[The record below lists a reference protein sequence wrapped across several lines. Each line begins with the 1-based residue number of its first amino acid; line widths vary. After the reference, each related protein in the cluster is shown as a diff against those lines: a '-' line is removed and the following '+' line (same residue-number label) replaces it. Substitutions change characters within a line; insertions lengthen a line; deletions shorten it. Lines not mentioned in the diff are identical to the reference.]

1 MKIAILGDTHFGV
14 RGDSIKFHD
23 YYRKFY
29 ENEFFPYLEKNN
41 ITNIF
46 QLGDLFDRRKYINFN
61 TLALAK
67 DYFFNQIADREL
79 KLFTLLGN
87 HDIFWKESLEVSST
101 GLVLGEYRQYMNL
114 IDSPRAIAF
123 PDGTSIDMIPWI
135 CKENE
140 KEVFEYIDQ
149 SKSDL
154 CFGHFEIVGFP
165 MYKGMVGNH
174 GLSHEMF
181 AKYERVLSGHYH
193 TRSKQE
199 NIEYVGTPYEMTWQ
213 DYNDPRGFSVFDT
226 KTRELEFIKNPY
238 TIHEKITY
246 DDKNRD
252 PMDLS
257 QIDLK
262 DKYVKVAVINK
273 TDLYKFDQFINELYT
288 KDAYEIKIIE
298 DFSEFTDGE
307 ISTDINIEDTMSI
320 LSNYVD
326 SVETDENKEEIKS
339 VLKELYLEAINL
351 EVV

>member
-14 RGDSIKFHD
+14 RGDSLKFHD
-23 YYRKFY
+23 YYQKFY
-29 ENEFFPYLEKNN
+29 NNVFFPYIRENN
-41 ITNIF
+41 IKEVF

-61 TLALAK
+61 TLALSK
-67 DYFFNQIADREL
+67 QYFFDQIAALDL
-79 KLFTLLGN
+79 NFYTLLGN

-101 GLVLGEYRQYMNL
+101 GLVLGEYDKYITL
-114 IDSPRAIAF
+114 IDKPEAIKF
-123 PDGTSIDMIPWI
+123 EDGTTIDMIPWI
-135 CKENE
+135 CKENQ
-140 KEVFEYIDQ
+140 KEVFEFIDK

-154 CFGHFEIVGFP
+154 CFGHFEIAGFP
-165 MYKGMVGNH
+165 MYKGMVGHH

-199 NIEYVGTPYEMTWQ
+199 NIEYIGTPYEMTWQ
-213 DYNDPRGFSVFDT
+213 DYNDPRGFCIFDT
-226 KTRELEFIKNPY
+226 ETRELEFIRNPY

-246 DDKNRD
+246 DDKNQ
-252 PMDLS
+252 DLDAS
-257 QIDLK
+257 IIDIK

-288 KDAYEIKIIE
+288 KDAHEIKIIE
-298 DFSEFTDGE
+298 DFSEFNDGE
-307 ISTDINIEDTMSI
+307 ISTEINIEDTMSI

-339 VLKELYLEAINL
+339 TLKELYLEAINQ
-351 EVV
+351 EV

>member
-41 ITNIF
+41 ISYIF

-61 TLALAK
+61 TLALSK
-67 DYFFNQIADREL
+67 DYFFNPIASRGL
-79 KLFTLLGN
+79 HFYTLLGN
-87 HDIFWKESLEVSST
+87 HDIFWKESLEVNST
-101 GLVLGEYRQYMNL
+101 GLVLGEYNINL
-114 IDSPRAIAF
+114 IDEPTKIEIEN
-123 PDGTSIDMIPWI
+123 TSIDMIPWI
-135 CKENE
+135 CKENQ

-154 CFGHFEIVGFP
+154 CFGHFEIAGFP

-181 AKYERVLSGHYH
+181 SKYERVLSGHYH

-226 KTRELEFIKNPY
+226 ETRELEFIRNPY

-246 DDKNRD
+246 DDKNHD
-252 PMDLS
+252 PIDLS
-257 QIDLK
+257 TIDIK
-262 DKYVKVAVINK
+262 DKYVKLAVVNK
-273 TDLYKFDQFINELYT
+273 TDLYKFDQFVNELYT
-288 KDAYEIKIIE
+288 KDAHEIKIIE
-298 DFSEFTDGE
+298 DFSEFNDGE

-339 VLKELYLEAINL
+339 VLKELYLEAINQ

>member
-41 ITNIF
+41 ISYIF

-67 DYFFNQIADREL
+67 DYFFNPIASRGL
-79 KLFTLLGN
+79 HFYTLLGN
-87 HDIFWKESLEVSST
+87 HDIFWKESLEVNST
-101 GLVLGEYRQYMNL
+101 GLVLGEYNINL
-114 IDSPRAIAF
+114 INEPTKIEIEN
-123 PDGTSIDMIPWI
+123 TSIDMIPWI
-135 CKENE
+135 CKENQQ
-140 KEVFEYIDQ
+140 EVFEYIDQ

-154 CFGHFEIVGFP
+154 CFGHFEIAGFP
-165 MYKGMVGNH
+165 MYKGMVGHH

-181 AKYERVLSGHYH
+181 SKYERVLSGHYH

-226 KTRELEFIKNPY
+226 ETRELEFIRNPY

-246 DDKNRD
+246 DDKNHD
-252 PMDLS
+252 PIDLS
-257 QIDLK
+257 TIDIK
-262 DKYVKVAVINK
+262 DKYVKLAVVNK
-273 TDLYKFDQFINELYT
+273 TDLYKFDQFVNEMYT

-298 DFSEFTDGE
+298 DFSEFNDGE

-326 SVETDENKEEIKS
+326 SVETEENKEEIKS
-339 VLKELYLEAINL
+339 VLKELYLEAINQ

>member
-1 MKIAILGDTHFGV
+1 MKIAILGDTHYGV

-29 ENEFFPYLEKNN
+29 EETFFPYIDENN
-41 ITNIF
+41 IDTVF

-67 DYFFNQIADREL
+67 DYFFDQIASREL
-79 KLFTLLGN
+79 HFYTLLGN
-87 HDIFWKESLEVSST
+87 HDIFWKESLKVNST
-101 GLVLGEYRQYMNL
+101 GLVLGEYDKYINL
-114 IDSPRAIAF
+114 IDSPTVVSL
-123 PDGTSIDMIPWI
+123 PDNTTIDMIPWI

-140 KEVFEYIDQ
+140 KEVFEYIDK

-154 CFGHFEIVGFP
+154 CFGHFEIAGFP
-165 MYKGMVGNH
+165 MYKGMVGHH

-226 KTRELEFIKNPY
+226 KTRELEFIRNPF

-246 DDKNRD
+246 DDKNQD
-252 PMDLS
+252 PIDLS
-257 QIDLK
+257 KIDIK

-273 TDLYKFDQFINELYT
+273 TDLYKFDQFINQLYT
-288 KDAYEIKIIE
+288 KDAHEIKIIE
-298 DFSEFTDGE
+298 DFSEFNDGE
-307 ISTDINIEDTMSI
+307 ISTEINIEDTMSI

-326 SVETDENKEEIKS
+326 SVETDENKEDIKS
-339 VLKELYLEAINL
+339 ILKELYLEAINQ
-351 EVV
+351 EV

>member
-41 ITNIF
+41 ISYIF

-67 DYFFNQIADREL
+67 DYFFNPIASRGL
-79 KLFTLLGN
+79 HFYTLLGN
-87 HDIFWKESLEVSST
+87 HDIFWKESLEVNST
-101 GLVLGEYRQYMNL
+101 GLVLGEYNINL
-114 IDSPRAIAF
+114 INEPTKIEIEN
-123 PDGTSIDMIPWI
+123 TSIDMIPWI
-135 CKENE
+135 CKENQQD
-140 KEVFEYIDQ
+140 VFEYIDQ

-154 CFGHFEIVGFP
+154 CFGHFEIAGFP
-165 MYKGMVGNH
+165 MYKGMVGHH

-181 AKYERVLSGHYH
+181 SKYERVLSGHYH

-226 KTRELEFIKNPY
+226 ETRELEFIRNPY

-246 DDKNRD
+246 DDKNHD
-252 PMDLS
+252 PIDLS
-257 QIDLK
+257 TIDIK
-262 DKYVKVAVINK
+262 DKYVKLAVVNK
-273 TDLYKFDQFINELYT
+273 TDLYKFDQFVNEMYT

-298 DFSEFTDGE
+298 DFSEFNDGE

-326 SVETDENKEEIKS
+326 SVETEENKEEIKS
-339 VLKELYLEAINL
+339 VLKELYLEAINQ

>member
-41 ITNIF
+41 ISYIF

-67 DYFFNQIADREL
+67 DYFFNSIASQGL
-79 KLFTLLGN
+79 HFYTLLGN
-87 HDIFWKESLEVSST
+87 HDIFWKESLEVNST
-101 GLVLGEYRQYMNL
+101 GLVLGEYNINL
-114 IDSPRAIAF
+114 INEPTKIEIEN
-123 PDGTSIDMIPWI
+123 TSIDMIPWI
-135 CKENE
+135 CKENQQ
-140 KEVFEYIDQ
+140 EVFEYIDQ

-154 CFGHFEIVGFP
+154 CFGHFEIAGFP
-165 MYKGMVGNH
+165 MYKGMVGHH

-181 AKYERVLSGHYH
+181 SKYERVLSGHYH

-226 KTRELEFIKNPY
+226 ETRELEFIRNPY

-246 DDKNRD
+246 DDKNHD
-252 PMDLS
+252 PDAS
-257 QIDLK
+257 IVDIK
-262 DKYVKVAVINK
+262 DKYVKVAVVNK

-288 KDAYEIKIIE
+288 KDAHEIKIIE
-298 DFSEFTDGE
+298 DFSEFNDGE
-307 ISTDINIEDTMSI
+307 IATDINIEDTMSI

-339 VLKELYLEAINL
+339 VLKELYLEAINQ

>member
-41 ITNIF
+41 ITNIY

-67 DYFFNQIADREL
+67 DYFFDRIALLEL

-87 HDIFWKESLEVSST
+87 HDIFWKESLEVNST
-101 GLVLGEYRQYMNL
+101 GLVLGEYKEHITL
-114 IDSPRAIAF
+114 IDTPTKIEI
-123 PDGTSIDMIPWI
+123 DNTTIDMIPWI
-135 CKENE
+135 CKENQQ
-140 KEVFEYIDQ
+140 EVFEYIDQ

-154 CFGHFEIVGFP
+154 CFGHFEIAGFP

-213 DYNDPRGFSVFDT
+213 DYNDPRGFSIFDT
-226 KTRELEFIKNPY
+226 ETRELEFIKNPY
-238 TIHEKITY
+238 TIHEKIAY
-246 DDKNRD
+246 DDKNQD
-252 PMDLS
+252 PIDLS
-257 QIDLK
+257 QIDIK

-298 DFSEFTDGE
+298 DFSEFTNGE

-339 VLKELYLEAINL
+339 VLKELYLEAINQ

>member
-41 ITNIF
+41 ISYIF

-61 TLALAK
+61 TLALSK
-67 DYFFNQIADREL
+67 DYFFNPIASRGL
-79 KLFTLLGN
+79 HFYTLLGN
-87 HDIFWKESLEVSST
+87 HDIFWKESLEVNST
-101 GLVLGEYRQYMNL
+101 GLVLGEYNINL
-114 IDSPRAIAF
+114 IDEPTKIEIEN
-123 PDGTSIDMIPWI
+123 TSIDMIPWI
-135 CKENE
+135 CKENQ

-154 CFGHFEIVGFP
+154 CFGHFEIAGFP
-165 MYKGMVGNH
+165 MYKGMVGHH

-181 AKYERVLSGHYH
+181 SKYERVLSGHYH

-199 NIEYVGTPYEMTWQ
+199 NIEYIGTPYEMTWQ

-226 KTRELEFIKNPY
+226 ETRELEFIRNPY

-246 DDKNRD
+246 DDKNHD
-252 PMDLS
+252 PIDLS
-257 QIDLK
+257 TIDIK
-262 DKYVKVAVINK
+262 DKYVKLAVVNK
-273 TDLYKFDQFINELYT
+273 TDLYKFDQFVNEMYT

-298 DFSEFTDGE
+298 DFSEFNDGE

-326 SVETDENKEEIKS
+326 SVETEENKEEIKS
-339 VLKELYLEAINL
+339 VLKELYLEAINQ

>member
-1 MKIAILGDTHFGV
+1 MKIAILGDTHYGV

-29 ENEFFPYLEKNN
+29 EETFFPYIDENN
-41 ITNIF
+41 IDTVF

-67 DYFFNQIADREL
+67 DYFFDQIASREL
-79 KLFTLLGN
+79 HFYTLLGN
-87 HDIFWKESLEVSST
+87 HDIFWKESLKVNST
-101 GLVLGEYRQYMNL
+101 GLVLGEYNKYINL
-114 IDSPRAIAF
+114 IDSPTAVSL
-123 PDGTSIDMIPWI
+123 PDNTTIDMIPWI

-140 KEVFEYIDQ
+140 KEVFEYIDK

-154 CFGHFEIVGFP
+154 CFGHFEIAGFP
-165 MYKGMVGNH
+165 MYKGMVGHH

-226 KTRELEFIKNPY
+226 ETRELEFIRNPF

-246 DDKNRD
+246 DDKNQD
-252 PMDLS
+252 PVDLS
-257 QIDLK
+257 KIDIK
-262 DKYVKVAVINK
+262 DKYVKVVVINK
-273 TDLYKFDQFINELYT
+273 TDLYKFDQFINQLYT
-288 KDAYEIKIIE
+288 KDAHEIKIIE
-298 DFSEFTDGE
+298 DFSEFNDGE
-307 ISTDINIEDTMSI
+307 ISTEINIEDTMSI

-326 SVETDENKEEIKS
+326 SVETDENKEDIKS
-339 VLKELYLEAINL
+339 ILKELYLEAINQ
-351 EVV
+351 EV

>member
-41 ITNIF
+41 ISYIF

-67 DYFFNQIADREL
+67 DYFFNPIASRGL
-79 KLFTLLGN
+79 HFYTLLGN
-87 HDIFWKESLEVSST
+87 HDIFWKESLEVNST
-101 GLVLGEYRQYMNL
+101 GLVLGEYNINL
-114 IDSPRAIAF
+114 IDEPTKIEIEN
-123 PDGTSIDMIPWI
+123 TSIDMIPWI
-135 CKENE
+135 CKENQ

-154 CFGHFEIVGFP
+154 CFGHFEIAGFP
-165 MYKGMVGNH
+165 MYKGMVGHH

-181 AKYERVLSGHYH
+181 SKYERVLSGHYH

-226 KTRELEFIKNPY
+226 ETRELEFIRNPY

-246 DDKNRD
+246 DDKNHD
-252 PMDLS
+252 PIDLS
-257 QIDLK
+257 TIDIK
-262 DKYVKVAVINK
+262 DKYVKLAVVNK
-273 TDLYKFDQFINELYT
+273 TDLYKFDQFVNEMYT

-298 DFSEFTDGE
+298 DFSEFNDGE

-339 VLKELYLEAINL
+339 VLKELYLEAINQ

>member
-14 RGDSIKFHD
+14 RGDSLKFHD

-41 ITNIF
+41 ITNVI

-61 TLALAK
+61 TLALSKA
-67 DYFFNQIADREL
+67 YFFDRIAAQNIS
-79 KLFTLLGN
+79 FYTLLGN

-101 GLVLGEYRQYMNL
+101 GLVLGEYDIHL
-114 IDSPRAIAF
+114 IDKPSVINI
-123 PDGTSIDMIPWI
+123 DGTTIDMIPWI
-135 CKENE
+135 CKENQ

-154 CFGHFEIVGFP
+154 CFGHFEIAGFP
-165 MYKGMVGNH
+165 MYKGMVVHH

-181 AKYERVLSGHYH
+181 SKYERVLSGHYH

-226 KTRELEFIKNPY
+226 ETRELEFIRNPY

-246 DDKNRD
+246 DDKNHD
-252 PMDLS
+252 PIDLS
-257 QIDLK
+257 TIDIK
-262 DKYVKVAVINK
+262 DKYVKLAVVNK
-273 TDLYKFDQFINELYT
+273 TDLYKFDQFVNEMYT

-298 DFSEFTDGE
+298 DFSEFNDGE

-326 SVETDENKEEIKS
+326 SVETEENKEEIKS
-339 VLKELYLEAINL
+339 VLKELYLEAINQ

>member
-41 ITNIF
+41 ISYIF

-67 DYFFNQIADREL
+67 DYFFNPIASRGL
-79 KLFTLLGN
+79 HFYTLLGN
-87 HDIFWKESLEVSST
+87 HDIFWKESLEVNST
-101 GLVLGEYRQYMNL
+101 GLVLGEYNINL
-114 IDSPRAIAF
+114 IDEPTKIEIEN
-123 PDGTSIDMIPWI
+123 TSIDMIPWI
-135 CKENE
+135 CKENQQ
-140 KEVFEYIDQ
+140 EVFEYIDQ

-154 CFGHFEIVGFP
+154 CFGHFEIAGFP
-165 MYKGMVGNH
+165 MYKGMVGHH

-181 AKYERVLSGHYH
+181 SKYERVLSGHYH

-226 KTRELEFIKNPY
+226 ETRELEFIRNPY
-238 TIHEKITY
+238 TIHEKIAY
-246 DDKNRD
+246 DDKNHD
-252 PMDLS
+252 PLDLS
-257 QIDLK
+257 TIDIK
-262 DKYVKVAVINK
+262 DKYVKLAVVNK
-273 TDLYKFDQFINELYT
+273 TDLYKFDQFVNEMYT

-298 DFSEFTDGE
+298 DFSEFNDGE

-339 VLKELYLEAINL
+339 VLKELYLEAINQ

>member
-41 ITNIF
+41 ISYIF

-61 TLALAK
+61 TLALSK
-67 DYFFNQIADREL
+67 DYFFNPIASRGL
-79 KLFTLLGN
+79 HFYTLLGN
-87 HDIFWKESLEVSST
+87 HDIFWKESLEVNST
-101 GLVLGEYRQYMNL
+101 GLVLGEYNINL
-114 IDSPRAIAF
+114 IDEPTKIEIEN
-123 PDGTSIDMIPWI
+123 TSIDMIPWI
-135 CKENE
+135 CKENQ

-154 CFGHFEIVGFP
+154 CFGHFEIAGFP
-165 MYKGMVGNH
+165 MYKGMVGHH

-181 AKYERVLSGHYH
+181 SKYERVLSGHYH

-199 NIEYVGTPYEMTWQ
+199 NIEYIGTPYEMTWQ

-226 KTRELEFIKNPY
+226 ETRELEFIRNPY

-246 DDKNRD
+246 DDKNHD
-252 PMDLS
+252 PIDLS
-257 QIDLK
+257 TIDIK
-262 DKYVKVAVINK
+262 DKYVKLAVVNK
-273 TDLYKFDQFINELYT
+273 TDLYKFDQFVNEMYT

-298 DFSEFTDGE
+298 DFSEFNDGE

-339 VLKELYLEAINL
+339 VLKELYLEAINQ